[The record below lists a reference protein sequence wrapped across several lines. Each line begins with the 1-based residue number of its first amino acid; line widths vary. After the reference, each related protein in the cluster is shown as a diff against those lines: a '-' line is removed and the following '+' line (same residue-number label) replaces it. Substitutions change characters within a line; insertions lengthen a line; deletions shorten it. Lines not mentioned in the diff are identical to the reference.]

1 MKKILIVD
9 DQQGIRLLL
18 SEVFKNEGYETL
30 LASNG
35 AMAIQYFE
43 NNPIDCILL
52 DMKIPGM
59 NGLEILQYIKKT
71 EPLLPV
77 IMMTGNSDADLIR
90 QAEELGASHFFTKPF
105 DIFEV
110 RDTINKLLRE

>member
-18 SEVFKNEGYETL
+18 NEIFKNEGYETF

-35 AMAIQYFE
+35 IEAVQYVD
-43 NNPIDCILL
+43 NNVIDCALL

-59 NGLEILQYIKKT
+59 NGLEILKHIKSLFK
-71 EPLLPV
+71 ELPV
-77 IMMTGNSDADLIR
+77 VMMTGNGDTDLIHR
-90 QAEELGASHFFTKPF
+90 AKELGANHFFTKPF

-110 RDTINKLLRE
+110 KDTINKLIQE

>member
-18 SEVFKNEGYETL
+18 KEVFKNEGYETF

-35 AMAIQYFE
+35 AEAVQHIE
-43 NNPIDCILL
+43 NSSLDCVLL

-59 NGLEILQYIKKT
+59 NGLEILKHIKELFAT
-71 EPLLPV
+71 LPV
-77 IMMTGNSDADLIR
+77 VMMTGNSDMDLIR
-90 QAEELGASHFFTKPF
+90 NAKELGASHFFTKPF

-110 RDTINKLLRE
+110 RNTINNLLKE